1 MIDAIDECEKPYELL
16 VYLAKL
22 KLELGEM
29 DESKPLH
36 IMLCGRD
43 HYPVRDYFDGCL
55 QIASR
60 SVVSEDQA
68 FYIDTEIDFITKIK
82 PWSLFCSSSKNYP
95 ARLKDLLK
103 RKGGG
108 LFRWV
113 EIQIVNFRDRD
124 FRTSNDIERHLERL
138 ERDTSDKELDDEYRT
153 LFGLLKDSELDLD
166 RAIRMLKFI
175 ACAIDSLT
183 G

>member
-1 MIDAIDECEKPYELL
+1 
-16 VYLAKL
+16 
-22 KLELGEM
+22 
-29 DESKPLH
+29 
-36 IMLCGRD
+36 
-43 HYPVRDYFDGCL
+43 
-55 QIASR
+55 
-60 SVVSEDQA
+60 
-68 FYIDTEIDFITKIK
+68 
-82 PWSLFCSSSKNYP
+82 
-95 ARLKDLLK
+95 LKDLLK

-113 EIQIVNFRDRD
+113 EIQIVNFRERP
-124 FRTSNDIERHLERL
+124 FKTPNEIERHLERL

-183 G
+183 VDDLAETITAYESEQGLSSEGVTPDDVRRILIGFIMERAEYQRAGVRGNELCDVVDLAILRFGIS